1 MKIDSSEEN
10 EFIKAT
16 FLVDEVDYW
25 IGLTHEETEGE
36 WKWSD
41 GSLLTGFEGRIAD
54 QPSDAVHLQNCAG
67 IRKRK
72 EGSNYEIG
80 WHDKD
85 CETFKG
91 YICEK

>member
-1 MKIDSSEEN
+1 M
-10 EFIKAT
+10 
-16 FLVDEVDYW
+16 DYW
-25 IGLTHEETEGE
+25 IGLTDGETAGE

-41 GSLLTGFEGRIAD
+41 GSLLMGFEGWIED
-54 QPSDAVHLQNCAG
+54 QPSDTDHSQNCAG

-72 EGSNYEIG
+72 EGSNNEIG

-91 YICEK
+91 YICEKWN